1 MPGVSRR
8 RVRGVAQR
16 DVHGHESRMERI
28 VQRVR
33 AIPAG
38 FVRTYGD
45 IDPRAPRLVGLVLA
59 TIDQDVPWHRV
70 VRSDGTLAVGRRQRK
85 LLLAEGVPMR
95 GDRVD
100 LRRARLPSDP

>member
-1 MPGVSRR
+1 MSADSRR
-8 RVRGVAQR
+8 
-16 DVHGHESRMERI
+16 DRI
-28 VQRVR
+28 VKRVR

-45 IDPRAPRLVGLVLA
+45 IDPGAPRLVGHVLA
-59 TIDQDVPWHRV
+59 TVHDGLPWHRV
-70 VRSDGTLAVGRRQRK
+70 VRADGSLPQGEVQRK

-100 LRRARLPSDP
+100 LRQTRLPPDVSPGASD

>member
-1 MPGVSRR
+1 MSADSRR
-8 RVRGVAQR
+8 
-16 DVHGHESRMERI
+16 DRI
-28 VQRVR
+28 VKRVR

-45 IDPRAPRLVGLVLA
+45 IDPGAPRLVGHVLA
-59 TIDQDVPWHRV
+59 TVHDGLPWHRV
-70 VRSDGTLAVGRRQRK
+70 VRADGSLPQGEVQRK

-100 LRRARLPSDP
+100 LRQARLPPDVSPGASD